1 MKLYDRIPSGNCH
14 KIRLMLSFLNL
25 EYETVLVDSA
35 NKQHKSPDYL
45 KMNPRGQF
53 PVLVDEDSIVY
64 DSHAILVYLALKYYN
79 LNWYS
84 NNPYEVA
91 LIQEWLS
98 FSANEIHNSL
108 NLARLKY
115 KFNANVDWDL
125 AKQKSILVL
134 GILDQHLDRRD
145 WLELSKPTIADIACF
160 PYVALANEG
169 KIDTS
174 QYKNIIKWINNI
186 KKLPGYIGMEGIV
199 EL

>member
-1 MKLYDRIPSGNCH
+1 
-14 KIRLMLSFLNL
+14 
-25 EYETVLVDSA
+25 
-35 NKQHKSPDYL
+35 
-45 KMNPRGQF
+45 MNPRGQF

-79 LNWYS
+79 SNWYS

-115 KFNANVDWDL
+115 KFDANVDWDL

-174 QYKNIIKWINNI
+174 QYKNIIKWIIILKNCQDI
-186 KKLPGYIGMEGIV
+186 
-199 EL
+199 